1 MSIQIWS
8 SPEARFIYE
17 LKPTPLGDRIIPGY
31 DSNHRIVVI
40 ARDSKVAR
48 KLAASVSGDENRIA
62 ECSGENRPFYM
73 NTVYS
78 TCQKIGLAR
87 RPNGQSPAR
96 ERVVCAELHAG

>member
-1 MSIQIWS
+1 MSSLTIWR
-8 SPEARFIYE
+8 SPDARFIYE

-31 DSNHRIVVI
+31 DSNHKIVVI

-48 KLAASVSGDENRIA
+48 KLAAAVSGDENRIP
-62 ECSGENRPFYM
+62 ECRGGTPFYM

-96 ERVVCAELHAG
+96 ERVVCAEFNAG